1 MRSPKKRL
9 NKINQKANGSMFDIF
24 EMTHWS
30 WLILG
35 LVLLVLELVAP
46 ITFFL
51 WLGVSALVTALV
63 LFLLSDMSWQLQ
75 FLLFSVLSVGSI
87 FVSRKFLLR
96 QNQISELPNLNRRS
110 QQYVGRVFTLTEP
123 ITNGYGKISVDDSQ
137 WRVTGPAL
145 EKGAAVRVTAAN
157 GSVFEVEAAELT

>member
-1 MRSPKKRL
+1 
-9 NKINQKANGSMFDIF
+9 MFDIF
-24 EMTHWS
+24 AMTHWS

-46 ITFFL
+46 IAFFL
-51 WLGVSALVTALV
+51 WLGASALVTALV
-63 LFLLSDMSWQLQ
+63 LFLLPDMAWQLQ
-75 FLLFSVLSVGSI
+75 FLLFSVLSVVSI
-87 FVSRKFLLR
+87 LVSRKYLFR
-96 QNQISELPNLNRRS
+96 QKIKSELPNLNRRS

-145 EKGAAVRVTAAN
+145 EKGSAVRVTSAN
-157 GSVFEVEAAELT
+157 GSVFEVEAVELK